1 MQDGADA
8 TIATLKAIEHQ
19 ISQTAVVLVDMCSYA
34 GTGNVLKVQELLHY
48 CDEHIDK
55 TPKEKKDDKDTTPEE
70 PAKDDTFQAFAV
82 IGIALVAMGE
92 EIGSEMSLRQLNHLV
107 GSLSFL
113 SSLVLTL
120 SMYLDAL
127 RRTDHP
133 ESRPSRARPRQRI

>member
-55 TPKEKKDDKDTTPEE
+55 TPKENPDKTTDKQPTHKKSKSSSLSKSPRVKPHAFDGSASTDTGMQMQSLDEGITE
-70 PAKDDTFQAFAV
+70 KSDR
-82 IGIALVAMGE
+82 IALK
-92 EIGSEMSLRQLNHLV
+92 
-107 GSLSFL
+107 
-113 SSLVLTL
+113 VLQIQEKV
-120 SMYLDAL
+120 
-127 RRTDHP
+127 R
-133 ESRPSRARPRQRI
+133 